1 MTIKRRIKRR
11 KTIKRRKFGAAVS
24 LIEVMVA
31 MAILAITALGGLNSQ
46 YYAAVQAQIAHAQ
59 TNTTRIAQLLLE
71 DWKST
76 GGSEDYDATSLG
88 LGFSAEMPVEA
99 QGVALP
105 DGVYS
110 ITVDGVPMLVALHS
124 VDVAYDGEAEATL
137 RQLTATVG
145 WRRELSA
152 AVVANDFGQIISAHR
167 SGVANAFDEI
177 ARTSVSMTTYI
188 RIDASGG

>member
-1 MTIKRRIKRR
+1 M
-11 KTIKRRKFGAAVS
+11 TIKRRKFGAAVT
-24 LIEVMVA
+24 LVEVMVA
-31 MAILAITALGGLNSQ
+31 MVILAITALGGLNSQ
-46 YYAAVQAQIAHAQ
+46 YYAAVQARIAHAQ

-88 LGFSAEMPVEA
+88 LGFSAEMPVETKA
-99 QGVALP
+99 TPLP

-110 ITVDGVPMLVALHS
+110 ITVDEVPMLVVLHS

-152 AVVANDFGQIISAHR
+152 DVATHLEQIVSANVSEARVSSVV
-167 SGVANAFDEI
+167 NALGEVT
-177 ARTSVSMTTYI
+177 RTSVSMTTYV
-188 RIDASGG
+188 RVDASGG

>member
-1 MTIKRRIKRR
+1 M
-11 KTIKRRKFGAAVS
+11 TIKRRKFGAAVT
-24 LIEVMVA
+24 LVEVMVA
-31 MAILAITALGGLNSQ
+31 MVILAITALGGLNSQ
-46 YYAAVQAQIAHAQ
+46 YYAAVQARIAHAQ

-76 GGSEDYDATSLG
+76 GGSEDYDAASLG
-88 LGFSAEMPVEA
+88 LGFSAEMPVA
-99 QGVALP
+99 AKGVPLP

-110 ITVDGVPMLVALHS
+110 ITVDEVPMVVVLHS

-152 AVVANDFGQIISAHR
+152 DVATRLEQIISAHVSEAHISEAR
-167 SGVANAFDEI
+167 VSSVGNALDEVT
-177 ARTSVSMTTYI
+177 RTSVSMTTYV